1 MENGTSSVKQ
11 EKALAKGF
19 LLITKFVR
27 GMDPPTVRIAYII
40 RSYLEIPLC
49 KGLLFS
55 KI

>member
-27 GMDPPTVRIAYII
+27 GMIDIRRISICRFLKSTGVCQGWKRHA
-40 RSYLEIPLC
+40 SEN
-49 KGLLFS
+49 
-55 KI
+55 